1 MQQNMRMQM
10 KSQKEAK
17 SNPANKVSD
26 KSEPFVPENI
36 RRKSEAAHELE
47 IPHSESSLD
56 IGASLSPVDLNSIE
70 QQLKNM
76 FNFQARWGDIV
87 EGGLHPHHIRLLYEW
102 YVCLYFQ
109 IKDIRLLY

>member
-17 SNPANKVSD
+17 SNPANKVSE

-47 IPHSESSLD
+47 IPHSESS
-56 IGASLSPVDLNSIE
+56 
-70 QQLKNM
+70 
-76 FNFQARWGDIV
+76 
-87 EGGLHPHHIRLLYEW
+87 
-102 YVCLYFQ
+102 
-109 IKDIRLLY
+109 